1 MKKHL
6 ITGLL
11 LGTTLLPI
19 LQGCVPVVA
28 AGVTTGVLATFDRR
42 SLGTQTEDETIEWKA
57 SARVSEKL
65 GEKVH
70 INYTSYNRK
79 VLLTGE
85 VPSAEIKA
93 EVERIVSGVTNVQ
106 GSYNELSVGV
116 ITPYSARSNDAYI
129 TSKIKGRFVDAN
141 RFNVVHVK
149 VVTEA
154 GAAFLMGLVTQRE
167 ADAAIELARTTSGVK
182 KVINVMEII
191 TDTKAQNSTC
201 RRRKRAS
208 QTRQQHQATDPAP
221 HTPATGGAQ
230 AASAFFS
237 RRITQPMP
245 GNLAYSSSAA
255 SQ

>member
-11 LGTTLLPI
+11 LGTALLPM

-57 SARVSEKL
+57 SSHVSEKL
-65 GEKVH
+65 GDKAH

-93 EVERIVSGVTNVQ
+93 EVERIVTGVSNVQ
-106 GSYNELSVGV
+106 GIYNELAVGNV
-116 ITPYSARSNDAYI
+116 TAFSARSNDSYI
-129 TSKIKGRFVDAN
+129 TSKVKGRFIDAN

-154 GAAFLMGLVTQRE
+154 GAVFLLGFVTQRE
-167 ADAAIELARTTSGVK
+167 ADSAIELARTTAGVR
-182 KVINVMEII
+182 KVINVMEIVS
-191 TDTKAQNSTC
+191 DAKAKQLDVSVPDQP
-201 RRRKRAS
+201 K
-208 QTRQQHQATDPAP
+208 QAEPAAP
-221 HTPATGGAQ
+221 KD
-230 AASAFFS
+230 
-237 RRITQPMP
+237 
-245 GNLAYSSSAA
+245 
-255 SQ
+255 

>member
-1 MKKHL
+1 MMKKRMM
-6 ITGLL
+6 TSLL
-11 LGTTLLPI
+11 LGATLLPT

-65 GEKVH
+65 GERVH
-70 INYTSYNRK
+70 VNYASYNRK

-85 VPSAEIKA
+85 VPTAEIKA
-93 EVERIVSGVTNVQ
+93 EVEHIVTGAPNVQ
-106 GSYNELSVGV
+106 GIYNELAVTG
-116 ITPYSARSNDAYI
+116 ITAFSARSNDAYI
-129 TSKIKGRFVDAN
+129 TSKVKGRFIDAN

-154 GAAFLMGLVTQRE
+154 GAVYLMGFVTQRE

-191 TDTKAQNSTC
+191 TDAKARELDIQM
-201 RRRKRAS
+201 
-208 QTRQQHQATDPAP
+208 TDKSKPAQ
-221 HTPATGGAQ
+221 PA
-230 AASAFFS
+230 AAKD
-237 RRITQPMP
+237 
-245 GNLAYSSSAA
+245 
-255 SQ
+255 

>member
-6 ITGLL
+6 ITVLL
-11 LGTTLLPI
+11 LGAAVLPM

-57 SARVSEKL
+57 SSHVSEKL
-65 GEKVH
+65 GDKVH

-79 VLLTGE
+79 VLLSGE

-93 EVERIVSGVTNVQ
+93 EVERIVTGVTNVQ
-106 GSYNELSVGV
+106 GIYNELAVANV
-116 ITPYSARSNDAYI
+116 TAYSARSNDAYI
-129 TSKIKGRFVDAN
+129 TSTVKGRFIDAN

-154 GAAFLMGLVTQRE
+154 GAVYLMGLVTQRE

-191 TDTKAQNSTC
+191 SEAKAKQLDVSVPDQP
-201 RRRKRAS
+201 K
-208 QTRQQHQATDPAP
+208 QAE
-221 HTPATGGAQ
+221 PAT
-230 AASAFFS
+230 
-237 RRITQPMP
+237 PKD
-245 GNLAYSSSAA
+245 
-255 SQ
+255 